1 VGYPDHAMSPGA
13 PLSVVLPVFDE
24 RPSLDPLHV
33 RLTDALKLTGRDY
46 EIIYVDDGS
55 TDGSW
60 EVLRRLAAADTHVRL
75 VRLRKNFGQT
85 AALAAGL
92 SHARHPILVTLDAD
106 LQNDPADIPRLVAK
120 IEEGFDLVS
129 GWRRPRRDPWLTRR
143 LPSRIANALVRLV
156 SGVPLHDIGCT
167 LRAYRRDVL
176 HDVKLYGE
184 MHRFLP
190 VLAAWVGATIVEMP
204 VTHHPR
210 AHGRSKYGLLR
221 IAKVVVDLITLKLLG
236 DFSTRPNYVF
246 GTFGLVNIVL
256 GFLTFLVV
264 AYRVLLLHHLEATPM
279 VFFMVVFLITG
290 VFSLFIGFLA
300 EIVIH
305 GFHARQDRPTYYV
318 RETVGVDAP
327 GTGRDAL
334 VTGPDAPVTPRD
346 ASGRSG
352 AR

>member
-1 VGYPDHAMSPGA
+1 VSYSDCTMTSAA

-24 RPSLDPLHV
+24 RDSLEPLHT
-33 RLTDALKLTGRDY
+33 RLTDALKLTARDY

-60 EVLRRLAAADTHVRL
+60 EILRRLAASDAHVRL

-92 SHARHPILVTLDAD
+92 DHARHPILVTLDAD
-106 LQNDPADIPRLVAK
+106 LQNDPADIPRLVAML
-120 IEEGFDLVS
+120 EGGYDVVS

-143 LPSRIANALVRLV
+143 LPSQIANALVRLV
-156 SGVPLHDIGCT
+156 SGVRLHDIGCT

-190 VLAAWVGATIVEMP
+190 VLAAWVGATITEIP
-204 VTHHPR
+204 VTHHARP
-210 AHGRSKYGLLR
+210 HGRSKYGLVR

-236 DFSTRPNYVF
+236 DFSARPNYVF
-246 GTFGLVNIVL
+246 GTFGLVNLAL

-264 AYRVLLLHHLEATPM
+264 AWRVLVLHHLEATPM
-279 VFFMVVFLITG
+279 VFFMVVFLLTG
-290 VFSLFIGFLA
+290 VFSIFIGFLA

-305 GFHARQDRPTYYV
+305 GFHTHQDRPAYYV
-318 RETVGVDAP
+318 RETVAIEPAP
-327 GTGRDAL
+327 SSSS
-334 VTGPDAPVTPRD
+334 APAAPST
-346 ASGRSG
+346 ASRASARSET
-352 AR
+352 R